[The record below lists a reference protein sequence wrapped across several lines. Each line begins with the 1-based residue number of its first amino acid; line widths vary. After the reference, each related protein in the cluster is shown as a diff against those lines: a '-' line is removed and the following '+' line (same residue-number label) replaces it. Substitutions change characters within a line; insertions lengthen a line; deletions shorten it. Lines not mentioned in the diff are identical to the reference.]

1 MEIPKTQMVTLNDAE
16 RFCLGLKML
25 AEECN
30 MTHVIH
36 NKLGILKFEF
46 MDGSAVG
53 GLGAYISAGI
63 IKEQ

>member
-30 MTHVIH
+30 MTQVTH
-36 NKLGILKFEF
+36 NKLGILKFTF
-46 MDGSAVG
+46 KDGTTVG